1 MPATRVC
8 RRAPPEGLCYR
19 LQPNQ
24 RREGC
29 LCRVCHLSQRQ
40 RAVFHQ
46 ARARRVFPAHRSEP
60 PPARSPPPPTTHR
73 RAPLC
78 ARSQAQC
85 GRPWGELANGL
96 MVGSGSHWSFDT
108 CSSASTNRARAT
120 SSRSS
125 SRMSL
130 PARASS
136 EVRNAPRGPTHHA
149 LEVASIEPMCK
160 GLGGLSVE
168 STTAARSDPPSVV
181 SRREKG
187 VCGTG
192 PSAVDAAW

>member
-8 RRAPPEGLCYR
+8 RRAPPEGLYYR

-24 RREGC
+24 RREGR

-136 EVRNAPRGPTHHA
+136 EVRNAAPHTTPSRLLPLSQCARVWGGCQWRA
-149 LEVASIEPMCK
+149 LRLLEA
-160 GLGGLSVE
+160 
-168 STTAARSDPPSVV
+168 TPPQ
-181 SRREKG
+181 
-187 VCGTG
+187 
-192 PSAVDAAW
+192 